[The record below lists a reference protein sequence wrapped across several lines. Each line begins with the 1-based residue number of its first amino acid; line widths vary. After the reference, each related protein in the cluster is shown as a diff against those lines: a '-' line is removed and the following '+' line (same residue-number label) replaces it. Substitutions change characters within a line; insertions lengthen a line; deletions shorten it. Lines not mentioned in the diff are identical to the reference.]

1 MVEDVHKA
9 LQDVIAPDLK
19 ALQVEVREGFISVD
33 KQFAA
38 VKDGFLSAE
47 KVAAIRH
54 ELILR
59 ELRASLAI
67 TEARHEAI
75 LKALDIDRRLDRIEA
90 RKSRSKPRPD

>member
-1 MVEDVHKA
+1 M
-9 LQDVIAPDLK
+9 
-19 ALQVEVREGFISVD
+19 REGFAAVD
-33 KQFAA
+33 KQFAS
-38 VKDGFLSAE
+38 VE

-54 ELILR
+54 ELVLG

-90 RKSRSKPRPD
+90 RKSRSKSRPN